1 MFNPTK
7 RIFVFF
13 IILSFLSLANPKRSK
28 PSKNDI
34 EKIKKGLFLD
44 SYMLSQNELFYN
56 NSNSLK
62 EMTEKLKEENL
73 ARKLSED
80 EITLTNL
87 GFFSY
92 DLGYARRVIWSYN
105 NLFNYINKDTTKY
118 ILYPYAFTYQTKYEN
133 DTVMEY
139 SQNKG
144 GFFTLSPSILPTES
158 HPHTFQNIKDITSVQ
173 VSKSKALY
181 DIDIGILTYETK
193 YEGTTINLF
202 SEADQFCS
210 FFVQKISKVSE
221 CARDLSELSSLRKD
235 NPNKGNVLLVSP
247 SILNNK
253 NFVFKDDSNKFGL
266 LIIPDHVYDT
276 EDVILKAL
284 TANGIEKIKN
294 FIENGGNILATGK
307 SGYLL
312 EKFGIVNN
320 GFYNTGKYLYSLKST
335 ETVNNQAMIS
345 LIGCEGIPQKM
356 PSEQSDYFK
365 QVMCMNMDNKLF
377 LTSAYSMDKTK
388 VESDTNWNIILSL
401 KNSDIGNN
409 LKYKDDNGNDIDL
422 NADENFFPICF
433 I

>member
-1 MFNPTK
+1 M
-7 RIFVFF
+7 
-13 IILSFLSLANPKRSK
+13 
-28 PSKNDI
+28 
-34 EKIKKGLFLD
+34 
-44 SYMLSQNELFYN
+44 
-56 NSNSLK
+56 NSL
-62 EMTEKLKEENL
+62 EKLITSFSQL
-73 ARKLSED
+73 YLSKLIKPLGIKVTRIAHGIPVGGDLEYTD

-276 EDVILKAL
+276 EDIMVLK
-284 TANGIEKIKN
+284 K
-294 FIENGGNILATGK
+294 
-307 SGYLL
+307 
-312 EKFGIVNN
+312 
-320 GFYNTGKYLYSLKST
+320 
-335 ETVNNQAMIS
+335 
-345 LIGCEGIPQKM
+345 
-356 PSEQSDYFK
+356 
-365 QVMCMNMDNKLF
+365 
-377 LTSAYSMDKTK
+377 
-388 VESDTNWNIILSL
+388 
-401 KNSDIGNN
+401 
-409 LKYKDDNGNDIDL
+409 
-422 NADENFFPICF
+422 
-433 I
+433 